1 MNKIFSYE
9 KYLIKLTHSNI
20 LIRKQNIK
28 SLSCKNRPFKLTITI
43 AARQAIGND
52 RRRGVN
58 ASSTEPKTREEIPP
72 TNNVFPPLPSCTTE
86 RLNEPALG

>member
-1 MNKIFSYE
+1 M
-9 KYLIKLTHSNI
+9 LTHSNI
-20 LIRKQNIK
+20 LIWKYNLK
-28 SLSCKNRPFKLTITI
+28 SLTWRKSPFKLTIVI

-52 RRRGVN
+52 RKRGVS
-58 ASSTEPKTREEIPP
+58 AIRTEPKTREEKPP